1 MENYKSTKQQL
12 ADAKKRAG
20 NYPVNEI
27 KSVDKLPT
35 PFKTDLNKKWLDA
48 TFDQMISK
56 GDMEHVDAYV
66 GNTSGKSL
74 TRYDDNYLNTNST
87 AQQLEPGIVT
97 TDELGNVTH
106 TIAIS
111 DVANN
116 VAMNFD
122 QYGYNAAYNS
132 NAYVYAP
139 PINIDKFVNFVSYYW
154 ASDLPVYNS
163 TFLVA
168 NDTNPITTIT
178 GAPLGTIT
186 DSVNTVELF
195 NGLKIKFIGYDAA
208 IADNTY
214 LVTGVGTRISFKL
227 LTDSTGRTFFTDTTP
242 YSYSIDSVAQPH
254 DIKDYIVIDTS
265 DNIASSWSRANHW
278 IHKDSVL

>member
-132 NAYVYAP
+132 NLYRYSCSILIPESRQVGDLQH
-139 PINIDKFVNFVSYYW
+139 NID
-154 ASDLPVYNS
+154 LRM
-163 TFLVA
+163 
-168 NDTNPITTIT
+168 TIKWRFT
-178 GAPLGTIT
+178 
-186 DSVNTVELF
+186 
-195 NGLKIKFIGYDAA
+195 A
-208 IADNTY
+208 I
-214 LVTGVGTRISFKL
+214 S
-227 LTDSTGRTFFTDTTP
+227 
-242 YSYSIDSVAQPH
+242 Q
-254 DIKDYIVIDTS
+254 
-265 DNIASSWSRANHW
+265 
-278 IHKDSVL
+278 